1 MAIFFEVD
9 IFVATD
15 SVRRHL
21 PDSAVIMESKDP
33 STHSIFPSDN
43 VSSSDRAEPSDDMTS
58 LEEGSEVVV
67 KDQAGRNRAVSCTVL
82 SAKDIVEN
90 PALRSRS
97 MTFSP
102 HIPENSPIILSW
114 SNMSVTTK
122 KEPRKILLDNIS
134 GSITG
139 GFWAI
144 MGASGGGKTTLLST
158 LSLRLDTAVM
168 EIEGEFRLN
177 GATYSKHILKSMSAY
192 VMQDDLLHAELTV
205 FETMCYAA
213 DLRLPKGYSKD
224 QRLERVDE
232 VLNLMGISYCKGVII
247 GDTRRKGISGGERK
261 RVCVAIELLTK
272 PKLVF
277 LDEPTSGLDSTTA
290 LAVCETLKELSS
302 SGQCTVVCTI
312 HQPQQ
317 KIFELFDNLILMKKG
332 CIVYQGSC
340 LKSIRFLENVGLPCP
355 SGINPADYLID
366 VISPNRK
373 DQASVLIDDHGKLEV
388 PVNLSF
394 GFDKPSISR
403 EGASSWIAQFCI
415 LFQRNMQQYWRR
427 KDIILMSL
435 VVTVLLAIFIGL
447 GVWHN
452 IGNDQLSVKKR
463 VPSLFFACVTQ
474 GIVAALQSINSF
486 PAERAVMLRERS
498 AGTYYVSSYFM
509 AKTAKDLVTNIW
521 QPVLFTCIV
530 YYLIGYQ
537 HSASKFFLYMMFMIL
552 DTFAATSLATA
563 VTCCFVSI
571 EMSTVVLASLLEIS
585 RLYGGFFTSPL
596 QLLAAPDWKFADAL
610 SYLKYAFVGVALN
623 ELHGLKL
630 TCTAADIAK
639 QSCYTTGEELIIYYG
654 YDQYSIG
661 FLAGILSV
669 FIVGC
674 RLVAFLGLKYIKN

>member
-1 MAIFFEVD
+1 MMDQSNHSVIRPQASD
-9 IFVATD
+9 I
-15 SVRRHL
+15 SYEN
-21 PDSAVIMESKDP
+21 ESKSANSSN
-33 STHSIFPSDN
+33 STSANELSN
-43 VSSSDRAEPSDDMTS
+43 M
-58 LEEGSEVVV
+58 EEGDTLVVE
-67 KDQAGRNRAVSCTVL
+67 QPIRNRARTVTVVSP
-82 SAKDIVEN
+82 KDVVTN
-90 PALRSRS
+90 PAMRDRA

-102 HIPENSPIILSW
+102 LIQENAPIILSW
-114 SNMSVTTK
+114 SNMTVTTK
-122 KEPRKILLDNIS
+122 KEPRKTLLDNIS

-158 LSLRLDTAVM
+158 LSLRLDSNV
-168 EIEGEFRLN
+168 IDVVGEFRLN
-177 GATYSKHILKSMSAY
+177 GAKYSKHILKSMSAY

-205 FETMCYAA
+205 FETLSYAA
-213 DLRLPKGYSKD
+213 NLRLPKGFTKE
-224 QRLERVDE
+224 QRADRVEE
-232 VLNLMGISYCKGVII
+232 VLALMGISYCKEVII

-261 RVCVAIELLTK
+261 RVCVAIELLTM

-290 LAVCETLKELSS
+290 LAVCETLKTLSA

-332 CIVYQGSC
+332 NIVYQGSC

-355 SGINPADYLID
+355 EGINPADYLID

-373 DQASVLIDDHGKLEV
+373 DHAALLIDDNGKLEV

-394 GFDKPSISR
+394 GFDKPSFSK
-403 EGASSWIAQFCI
+403 EGASSWVAQFSI

-427 KDIILMSL
+427 KDIIFMSF
-435 VVTVLLAIFIGL
+435 VVTVLLAVFIGL

-452 IGNDQLSVKKR
+452 IGNNQLSVKKR

-474 GIVAALQSINSF
+474 GIVASLQSINSF
-486 PAERAVMLRERS
+486 PAERALMLRERS

-509 AKTAKDLVTNIW
+509 AKTAKDFVTNLW
-521 QPVLFTCIV
+521 QPMLFTCIV
-530 YYLIGYQ
+530 YFLIGYQ
-537 HSASKFFLYMMFMIL
+537 IKADKFFIYMMFMIL

-563 VTCCFVSI
+563 VTCTCVSI

-585 RLYGGFFTSPL
+585 RLYGGFFTSPY
-596 QLLAAPDWKFADAL
+596 QLLAAPHWRFADAL

-623 ELHGLKL
+623 ELHGLEL
-630 TCTAADIAK
+630 TCLPTDATCLTAD
-639 QSCYTTGEELIIYYG
+639 QIIVNAG

-674 RLVAFLGLKYIKN
+674 RIVAFLGLKYVKN

>member
-1 MAIFFEVD
+1 MND
-9 IFVATD
+9 ISNHSVARCEAYQSVTD
-15 SVRRHL
+15 
-21 PDSAVIMESKDP
+21 P
-33 STHSIFPSDN
+33 
-43 VSSSDRAEPSDDMTS
+43 
-58 LEEGSEVVV
+58 EG
-67 KDQAGRNRAVSCTVL
+67 QAGDFIPSSILSNLEAHTESIVDNPAARNRAITATVL
-82 SAKDIVEN
+82 SEKDITVN
-90 PALRSRS
+90 PALRLRS

-102 HIPENSPIILSW
+102 LVPENTPIILSW
-114 SNMSVTTK
+114 SNMTVSTK
-122 KEPRKILLDNIS
+122 KEPKKILLDNIS

-158 LSLRLDTAVM
+158 LSLRLDTNV
-168 EIEGEFRLN
+168 IDVVGDFRLN
-177 GATYSKHILKSMSAY
+177 GEKYSKHLLKSASAY

-205 FETMCYAA
+205 FETLSYAA

-224 QRLERVDE
+224 QRLERVEE
-232 VLNLMGISYCKGVII
+232 VLELMGIGYCRGTII

-261 RVCVAIELLTK
+261 RVCVAVELLTK

-290 LAVCETLKELSS
+290 LAVCETLKNLSE

-317 KIFELFDNLILMKKG
+317 KIFELFDNLILMKRG
-332 CIVYQGSC
+332 SIVYQGSC

-355 SGINPADYLID
+355 EGVNPADYLID
-366 VISPNRK
+366 VISPNRCDK
-373 DQASVLIDDHGKLEV
+373 ASALIDDNGKLEV

-403 EGASSWIAQFCI
+403 EGASSWLAQFSI

-427 KDIILMSL
+427 KDIIFMSF
-435 VVTVLLAIFIGL
+435 VVTVVLAIFIGF

-452 IGNDQLSVKKR
+452 IGNNQLSIKKR

-474 GIVAALQSINSF
+474 GIVAALQSINTF

-498 AGTYYVSSYFM
+498 AGTYYISSYFM
-509 AKTAKDLVTNIW
+509 AKTAKDFVTNIW

-530 YYLIGYQ
+530 YFVIGYQ
-537 HSASKFFLYMMFMIL
+537 TKPDKFFIYMMFMVM

-563 VTCCFVSI
+563 VTCCCVSI

-585 RLYGGFFTSPL
+585 RLYGGFFVSPH
-596 QLLAAPDWKFADAL
+596 LLESANNWKFADAL

-623 ELHGLKL
+623 ELHGLEL
-630 TCTAADIAK
+630 TCTSAER
-639 QSCYTTGEELIIYYG
+639 QSGSCILTGEQLIDDLGYG
-654 YDQYSIG
+654 QYTIG
-661 FLAGILSV
+661 FLAGILAV

-674 RLVAFLGLKYIKN
+674 RVVAFLGLKYIKN

>member
-1 MAIFFEVD
+1 MNDVSNHSVARLEAYVS
-9 IFVATD
+9 ATD
-15 SVRRHL
+15 HEGQDGDFIPSSILSNLEAHT
-21 PDSAVIMESKDP
+21 ES
-33 STHSIFPSDN
+33 IVDN
-43 VSSSDRAEPSDDMTS
+43 PA
-58 LEEGSEVVV
+58 
-67 KDQAGRNRAVSCTVL
+67 ARNRAITATVL
-82 SAKDIVEN
+82 AEKDITVN
-90 PALRSRS
+90 PALRLRS

-102 HIPENSPIILSW
+102 LVPENTPIILSW
-114 SNMSVTTK
+114 SNMTVSTK
-122 KEPRKILLDNIS
+122 KEPRKVLLDNIS

-158 LSLRLDTAVM
+158 LSLRLDTNV
-168 EIEGEFRLN
+168 IDVVGDFRLN
-177 GATYSKHILKSMSAY
+177 GEKYSKHLLKSASAY

-205 FETMCYAA
+205 FETLSYAA
-213 DLRLPKGYSKD
+213 DLRLPKGHSKE
-224 QRLERVDE
+224 QRLERVEE
-232 VLNLMGISYCKGVII
+232 VLELMGIAYCRGTII

-261 RVCVAIELLTK
+261 RVCVAVELLTK

-290 LAVCETLKELSS
+290 LAVCETLKNLSE

-317 KIFELFDNLILMKKG
+317 KIFELFDNLILMKRG
-332 CIVYQGSC
+332 SIVYQGSC

-355 SGINPADYLID
+355 EGVNPADYLID
-366 VISPNRK
+366 VISPNRCDK
-373 DQASVLIDDHGKLEV
+373 ASVLIDNNGKLEV

-394 GFDKPSISR
+394 GFDKPSISK
-403 EGASSWIAQFCI
+403 EGASSWIAQFTI

-427 KDIILMSL
+427 KDIIVMSF
-435 VVTVLLAIFIGL
+435 VVTVVLAIFISL

-452 IGNDQLSVKKR
+452 IGNDQLSIKKR

-474 GIVAALQSINSF
+474 GIVAALQSINTF

-498 AGTYYVSSYFM
+498 AGTYYISSYFM
-509 AKTAKDLVTNIW
+509 AKTAKDFVTNIW

-530 YYLIGYQ
+530 YFVIGYQ
-537 HSASKFFLYMMFMIL
+537 TKPDKFFLYMMFMVM

-563 VTCCFVSI
+563 VTCCCVSI

-585 RLYGGFFTSPL
+585 RLYGGFFVSPK
-596 QLLAAPDWKFADAL
+596 LLESAHNWKFADAL

-630 TCTAADIAK
+630 TCTLAES
-639 QSCYTTGEELIIYYG
+639 QSGSCITTGEQLIENLG
-654 YDQYSIG
+654 YNEYTIG
-661 FLAGILSV
+661 GLAGILAV

-674 RLVAFLGLKYIKN
+674 RIVAFLGLKYIKN

>member
-1 MAIFFEVD
+1 MNDISNHSVARCEAYQSVTDHEAQTGDFIPSSVLSNLEAHTESIVD
-9 IFVATD
+9 NPA
-15 SVRRHL
+15 
-21 PDSAVIMESKDP
+21 A
-33 STHSIFPSDN
+33 
-43 VSSSDRAEPSDDMTS
+43 
-58 LEEGSEVVV
+58 
-67 KDQAGRNRAVSCTVL
+67 RNRAITATVL
-82 SAKDIVEN
+82 SDKDITVN
-90 PALRSRS
+90 PALRLRS

-102 HIPENSPIILSW
+102 LVPENTPIILSW
-114 SNMSVTTK
+114 SNMTVSTK
-122 KEPRKILLDNIS
+122 KDPKKILLDNIS

-158 LSLRLDTAVM
+158 LSLRLDTNV
-168 EIEGEFRLN
+168 IDVVGDFRLN
-177 GATYSKHILKSMSAY
+177 GEKYSKHLLKSASAY

-205 FETMCYAA
+205 FETLSYAA

-224 QRLERVDE
+224 QRIERVEE
-232 VLNLMGISYCKGVII
+232 VLDLMGIGYCRGTII

-261 RVCVAIELLTK
+261 RVCVAVELLTK

-290 LAVCETLKELSS
+290 LAVCETLKNLSE

-317 KIFELFDNLILMKKG
+317 KIFELFDNLILMKRG
-332 CIVYQGSC
+332 SIVYQGSC

-355 SGINPADYLID
+355 DGVNPADYLID
-366 VISPNRK
+366 VISPNRCDK
-373 DQASVLIDDHGKLEV
+373 ASALIDDNGKLEV

-403 EGASSWIAQFCI
+403 EGASSWLAQFSI

-427 KDIILMSL
+427 KDIIFMSF
-435 VVTVLLAIFIGL
+435 VVTVVLAIFIGF

-452 IGNDQLSVKKR
+452 IGNNQLSIKKR

-474 GIVAALQSINSF
+474 GIVAALQSINTF

-498 AGTYYVSSYFM
+498 AGTYYISSYFM
-509 AKTAKDLVTNIW
+509 AKTAKDFVTNIW

-530 YYLIGYQ
+530 YFVIGYQ
-537 HSASKFFLYMMFMIL
+537 TKPDKFFIYMMFMVM

-563 VTCCFVSI
+563 VTCCCVSI

-585 RLYGGFFTSPL
+585 RLYGGFFVSPH
-596 QLLAAPDWKFADAL
+596 LLESANNWKFADAL

-623 ELHGLKL
+623 ELHGLEL
-630 TCTAADIAK
+630 TCTSAER
-639 QSCYTTGEELIIYYG
+639 QSGSCILTGEQLIDDLGYG
-654 YDQYSIG
+654 QYTIG
-661 FLAGILSV
+661 FLAGILAV

-674 RLVAFLGLKYIKN
+674 RVVAFLGLKYIKN

>member
-1 MAIFFEVD
+1 MDYSNHSVLRQLPSEV
-9 IFVATD
+9 AEEKNGNT
-15 SVRRHL
+15 STST
-21 PDSAVIMESKDP
+21 SANDLANM
-33 STHSIFPSDN
+33 
-43 VSSSDRAEPSDDMTS
+43 
-58 LEEGSEVVV
+58 EEGDTLVIEEAV
-67 KDQAGRNRAVSCTVL
+67 RNRARTVTVI
-82 SAKDIVEN
+82 SPKDVVTN
-90 PALRSRS
+90 PAMRDRA

-102 HIPENSPIILSW
+102 LIQENAPIILSW

-122 KEPRKILLDNIS
+122 KEPRKTLLDNIS

-158 LSLRLDTAVM
+158 LSLRLDSAV
-168 EIEGEFRLN
+168 IDVVGEFRLN
-177 GATYSKHILKSMSAY
+177 GAKYSKHILKSMSAY

-205 FETMCYAA
+205 FEALTYAA
-213 DLRLPKGYSKD
+213 KLRLPKGFTKE
-224 QRLERVDE
+224 QRADRVEE
-232 VLNLMGISYCKGVII
+232 VLGLMGISYCKEVII

-261 RVCVAIELLTK
+261 RVCVAIELLTS

-290 LAVCETLKELSS
+290 LAVCETLKKLSA

-332 CIVYQGSC
+332 NIVYQGSC

-355 SGINPADYLID
+355 EGINPADYLID

-373 DQASVLIDDHGKLEV
+373 DHASLLIDDNGKLEV

-394 GFDKPSISR
+394 GFDKPSFSK
-403 EGASSWIAQFCI
+403 EGASSWIAQFSI

-427 KDIILMSL
+427 KDIILMNL

-452 IGNDQLSVKKR
+452 IGTNQISIKKR

-474 GIVAALQSINSF
+474 GIVASLQSINSF
-486 PAERAVMLRERS
+486 PAERALMLRERS

-509 AKTAKDLVTNIW
+509 AKTAKDFLTNLW
-521 QPVLFTCIV
+521 QPMLFTCIV
-530 YYLIGYQ
+530 YFLIGYQ
-537 HSASKFFLYMMFMIL
+537 PRADKFFIYMMFMIL

-571 EMSTVVLASLLEIS
+571 EMSTVVLASMLEMS

-596 QLLAAPDWKFADAL
+596 QLAAAPNWRFADAL

-623 ELHGLKL
+623 ELNGLEL
-630 TCTAADIAK
+630 SCLQTDTTCIP
-639 QSCYTTGEELIIYYG
+639 TGEVTIALFG

-661 FLAGILSV
+661 FLAGVLSV

-674 RLVAFLGLKYIKN
+674 RIVAFLGLKYIKN

>member
-1 MAIFFEVD
+1 MMD
-9 IFVATD
+9 NSNH
-15 SVRRHL
+15 SVIRPQASDMSL
-21 PDSAVIMESKDP
+21 GNEEKSGDEIPSNFSSNSASVNELSHM
-33 STHSIFPSDN
+33 
-43 VSSSDRAEPSDDMTS
+43 
-58 LEEGSEVVV
+58 EEGDTLVV
-67 KDQAGRNRAVSCTVL
+67 DQAVRNRARTVTIVSP
-82 SAKDIVEN
+82 KDIVTN
-90 PALRSRS
+90 PAMRDRA

-102 HIPENSPIILSW
+102 LVQENAPIILSW
-114 SNMSVTTK
+114 SNMTVTTR
-122 KEPRKILLDNIS
+122 KEPKKTLLDNIS

-158 LSLRLDTAVM
+158 LSLRLDSNV
-168 EIEGEFRLN
+168 IDVVGEFRLN
-177 GATYSKHILKSMSAY
+177 GAKYSKHILKSMSAY

-205 FETMCYAA
+205 FETLNYAA
-213 DLRLPKGYSKD
+213 NLRLPKGFTKE
-224 QRLERVDE
+224 QRADRVEE
-232 VLNLMGISYCKGVII
+232 VLALMGITYCKEVII

-261 RVCVAIELLTK
+261 RVCVAIELLTS

-290 LAVCETLKELSS
+290 LAVCETLKKLSA

-332 CIVYQGSC
+332 NIVYQGSC

-355 SGINPADYLID
+355 EGINPADYLID
-366 VISPNRK
+366 VINPNRK
-373 DQASVLIDDHGKLEV
+373 DHASLLIDDNGKLEV

-394 GFDKPSISR
+394 GFDKPSFSK
-403 EGASSWIAQFCI
+403 EGASSWIAQFTI

-427 KDIILMSL
+427 KDIIVMNF

-452 IGNDQLSVKKR
+452 IGNDQTSIKKR
-463 VPSLFFACVTQ
+463 IPSLFFACVTQ
-474 GIVAALQSINSF
+474 GIVASLQSINSF
-486 PAERAVMLRERS
+486 PAERALMLRERS

-509 AKTAKDLVTNIW
+509 AKTAKDFLTNLW
-521 QPVLFTCIV
+521 QPMLFTCIV
-530 YYLIGYQ
+530 YFLIGYQ
-537 HSASKFFLYMMFMIL
+537 VKADKFFIYMMFMVL

-563 VTCCFVSI
+563 VTCTFVSI
-571 EMSTVVLASLLEIS
+571 EMSTVVLASMLEIS

-596 QLLAAPDWKFADAL
+596 QLASAPNWRFADAL

-623 ELHGLKL
+623 ELHGLEL
-630 TCTAADIAK
+630 TCLPSD
-639 QSCYTTGEELIIYYG
+639 TTCILTGQQLIVNGG

-674 RLVAFLGLKYIKN
+674 RVVAFLGLKYVKN

>member
-1 MAIFFEVD
+1 MDAADISNHSVIYNKNHDYNSAFNDEEEKNTIRAPEVN
-9 IFVATD
+9 F
-15 SVRRHL
+15 
-21 PDSAVIMESKDP
+21 
-33 STHSIFPSDN
+33 
-43 VSSSDRAEPSDDMTS
+43 SDDLTVI
-58 LEEGSEVVV
+58 EEGSTLLV
-67 KDQAGRNRAVSCTVL
+67 DPAIRNRSRTSTVI
-82 SAKDIVEN
+82 SPKDMVNN
-90 PALRSRS
+90 PAFRDRS
-97 MTFSP
+97 MTFSALVQ
-102 HIPENSPIILSW
+102 ENAPIILSW
-114 SNMSVTTK
+114 TNMTVTTK
-122 KEPRKILLDNIS
+122 KEPKKVLLDNIS

-158 LSLRLDTAVM
+158 LSLRLDTNVM
-168 EIEGEFRLN
+168 DVVGEFRIN
-177 GATYSKHILKSMSAY
+177 GAKYSKHILKNMSAY

-205 FETMCYAA
+205 FETLNYAA
-213 DLRLPKGYSKD
+213 NLRLPKGFSKE
-224 QRLERVDE
+224 QRADRVEE
-232 VLNLMGISYCKGVII
+232 VLELMGISYCKQVII

-261 RVCVAIELLTK
+261 RVCVAVELLTM

-290 LAVCETLKELSS
+290 LAVCETLKKLST

-317 KIFELFDNLILMKKG
+317 KIFELFDNLILMKRG

-340 LKSIRFLENVGLPCP
+340 LKSIRFLENVGLACP
-355 SGINPADYLID
+355 VGMNPADYLID

-373 DQASVLIDDHGKLEV
+373 DQASILIDDNGKMEV

-394 GFDKPSISR
+394 GFDKPSYSS
-403 EGASSWIAQFCI
+403 EGASSWIAQFTI

-427 KDIILMSL
+427 KDIICMNF
-435 VVTVLLAIFIGL
+435 VVTVLLSVFIGL

-452 IGNDQLSVKKR
+452 IGNDQASVRKR

-474 GIVAALQSINSF
+474 GIVASLQSINSF

-509 AKTAKDLVTNIW
+509 AKTAKDFLTNLW
-521 QPVLFTCIV
+521 QPILFTCIV
-530 YYLIGYQ
+530 YFLIGYQ
-537 HSASKFFLYMMFMIL
+537 VRADKFFIYMLFMTL

-563 VTCCFVSI
+563 VTCTFVSI
-571 EMSTVVLASLLEIS
+571 EMSTVVLASLLEMS

-596 QLLAAPDWKFADAL
+596 QLAAAPNWRFADAL

-623 ELHGLKL
+623 ELHGLEL
-630 TCTAADIAK
+630 TCTQADVDK
-639 QSCYTTGEELIIYYG
+639 KSCFRTGEAIIVSLG
-654 YDQYSIG
+654 YDQYTIG

>member
-1 MAIFFEVD
+1 MDDVSNHSDIGKIQGYESVTNREGEGQDFIPSEDLSNLESQMVSVVD
-9 IFVATD
+9 NPA
-15 SVRRHL
+15 S
-21 PDSAVIMESKDP
+21 
-33 STHSIFPSDN
+33 
-43 VSSSDRAEPSDDMTS
+43 
-58 LEEGSEVVV
+58 
-67 KDQAGRNRAVSCTVL
+67 RNRAITATVL
-82 SAKDIVEN
+82 SDKDITVN
-90 PALRSRS
+90 PALRLRS

-102 HIPENSPIILSW
+102 LVPENTPIILSW
-114 SNMSVTTK
+114 SNMTVSTK
-122 KEPRKILLDNIS
+122 KEPKKILLDNIS

-158 LSLRLDTAVM
+158 LSLRLDTNV
-168 EIEGEFRLN
+168 IDVEGDFRLN
-177 GATYSKHILKSMSAY
+177 GERYSKHLLKSASAY
-192 VMQDDLLHAELTV
+192 VMQDDLLHSELTV
-205 FETMCYAA
+205 FETLSYAA
-213 DLRLPKGYSKD
+213 NLRLPKGYSKD
-224 QRLERVDE
+224 QRLDRVEE
-232 VLNLMGISYCKGVII
+232 VMLLMGIAYCRGTII

-261 RVCVAIELLTK
+261 RVCVAVELLTK

-290 LAVCETLKELSS
+290 LAVCETLKELSG

-332 CIVYQGSC
+332 SIVYQGSC

-355 SGINPADYLID
+355 AGVNPADYLID
-366 VISPNRK
+366 VINPNRR
-373 DQASVLIDDHGKLEV
+373 DNASVLIDDHGKEEV

-394 GFDKPSISR
+394 GFDKPSLTR

-415 LFQRNMQQYWRR
+415 LFQRNMHQYWRR
-427 KDIILMSL
+427 KDIILMSFM
-435 VVTVLLAIFIGL
+435 VTILLAIFVGL

-452 IGNDQLSVKKR
+452 IGNNQLSIKKR

-498 AGTYYVSSYFM
+498 AGTYYISSYFM
-509 AKTAKDLVTNIW
+509 AKTAKDFLTNLW
-521 QPVLFTCIV
+521 QPILFTCIV
-530 YYLIGYQ
+530 YFLIGYQ
-537 HSASKFFLYMMFMIL
+537 TKPDKFFIYMMFMVM

-596 QLLAAPDWKFADAL
+596 QLISAYHWKFADAL

-623 ELHGLKL
+623 ELHGLEL
-630 TCTAADIAK
+630 TCTQSDIDAK
-639 QSCYTTGEELIIYYG
+639 SCFTTGEELIANLG
-654 YDQYSIG
+654 YDEYTIG
-661 FLAGILSV
+661 SLAGILAV

>member
-1 MAIFFEVD
+1 MNNSNHSVAHLIKATMDIETGIEGKNDAEFTTFEG
-9 IFVATD
+9 
-15 SVRRHL
+15 
-21 PDSAVIMESKDP
+21 
-33 STHSIFPSDN
+33 N
-43 VSSSDRAEPSDDMTS
+43 
-58 LEEGSEVVV
+58 LEEGQVIV
-67 KDQAGRNRAVSCTVL
+67 DPPARNRALTCTVL
-82 SAKDIVEN
+82 SAKDIIVN
-90 PALRSRS
+90 PALRARS

-102 HIPENSPIILSW
+102 YVPENSPIVLSW
-114 SNMSVTTK
+114 SNMTVTTK

-139 GFWAI
+139 GLWAI

-158 LSLRLDTAVM
+158 LSLRLDTNV
-168 EIEGEFRLN
+168 IDVVGDFRLN
-177 GATYSKHILKSMSAY
+177 GAKYSKHTLKSMSAY

-205 FETMCYAA
+205 YETLSYAA
-213 DLRLPKGYSKD
+213 NLRLPKGFSKE
-224 QRLERVDE
+224 QRLERVEE
-232 VLNLMGISYCKGVII
+232 VLELMGITYCKGVII

-272 PKLVF
+272 PKLIF

-290 LAVCETLKELSS
+290 LAVCETLKELST
-302 SGQCTVVCTI
+302 SGECAVVCTI

-332 CIVYQGSC
+332 SIVYQGSC
-340 LKSIRFLENVGLPCP
+340 VKSIRFLENVGLPCP
-355 SGINPADYLID
+355 EGVNPADYLID
-366 VISPNRK
+366 VINPNRRDK
-373 DQASVLIDDHGKLEV
+373 ASVLIDDHGKLEV

-394 GFDKPSISR
+394 GFDKPSFST

-427 KDIILMSL
+427 KDIILMSFC
-435 VVTVLLAIFIGL
+435 VTVLLAVFVGL

-452 IGNDQLSVKKR
+452 IGNNQLSVKKR

-509 AKTAKDLVTNIW
+509 AKTAKDFATNIW
-521 QPVLFTCIV
+521 QPILFTCIV
-530 YYLIGYQ
+530 YFLIGYQ
-537 HSASKFFLYMMFMIL
+537 IRADKFFLYMMFMVL

-571 EMSTVVLASLLEIS
+571 EMSTVVLASLLEMS

-596 QLLAAPDWKFADAL
+596 QLLQAPDWKFADAL

-623 ELHGLKL
+623 ELQGLEL
-630 TCTAADIAK
+630 TCTASDIAK
-639 QSCYTTGEELIIYYG
+639 QSCYTTGEQIIEAFG

-674 RLVAFLGLKYIKN
+674 RVVAFLGLKYIKN

>member
-1 MAIFFEVD
+1 MDDASNHSD
-9 IFVATD
+9 IGKA
-15 SVRRHL
+15 H
-21 PDSAVIMESKDP
+21 ACESETQK
-33 STHSIFPSDN
+33 
-43 VSSSDRAEPSDDMTS
+43 SDDLGPSIS
-58 LEEGSEVVV
+58 LNDLEAGMDFVVESP
-67 KDQAGRNRAVSCTVL
+67 AARNRAITCTIV
-82 SAKDIVEN
+82 AEKDVVVN
-90 PALRSRS
+90 PTLRSRS

-102 HIPENSPIILSW
+102 HIPENTPIILSW
-114 SNMSVTTK
+114 SNMTVSTR
-122 KEPRKILLDNIS
+122 KEPKKILLDNIS

-158 LSLRLDTAVM
+158 LSLRLDTNV
-168 EIEGEFRLN
+168 IDVEGEFRLN
-177 GATYSKHILKSMSAY
+177 GEKYSKHLLKSVSAY

-205 FETMCYAA
+205 FETLSYAA
-213 DLRLPKGYSKD
+213 NLRLPKGYSKD
-224 QRLERVDE
+224 QRCERVEE
-232 VLNLMGISYCKGVII
+232 VLELMGISYCRGTII

-290 LAVCETLKELSS
+290 LAVCETLKGLSS

-317 KIFELFDNLILMKKG
+317 KIFELFDNLILMKRG
-332 CIVYQGSC
+332 SIVYQGSC

-355 SGINPADYLID
+355 EGINPADYLID
-366 VISPNRK
+366 VINPNRRDK
-373 DQASVLIDDHGKLEV
+373 ASALIDDHGKLEV

-403 EGASSWIAQFCI
+403 EGASSWMAQFLI

-427 KDIILMSL
+427 KDIILMSF
-435 VVTVLLAIFIGL
+435 VVTVVLALFIGL

-452 IGNDQLSVKKR
+452 IGTDQLSIKKR

-509 AKTAKDLVTNIW
+509 AKTAKDFLTNLW

-530 YYLIGYQ
+530 YFLIGYQ
-537 HSASKFFLYMMFMIL
+537 TKPDKFFIYMMFMVM

-563 VTCCFVSI
+563 VTCCCVSI

-585 RLYGGFFTSPL
+585 RLYGGFFTSPY
-596 QLLAAPDWKFADAL
+596 QLLSAPNWKFADAL

-623 ELHGLKL
+623 ELTGLEL
-630 TCTAADIAK
+630 TCTAAEIAK
-639 QSCYTTGEELIIYYG
+639 KSCILTGEELILIYG
-654 YDQYSIG
+654 YEQYNIG
-661 FLAGILSV
+661 FLAGILAV

-674 RLVAFLGLKYIKN
+674 RIVAFLGLKYIKN

>member
-1 MAIFFEVD
+1 MDDVSNHSDIGKIQGYESVTNREGEGQDFIPSEDLSNLESQMVSVVD
-9 IFVATD
+9 NPA
-15 SVRRHL
+15 S
-21 PDSAVIMESKDP
+21 
-33 STHSIFPSDN
+33 
-43 VSSSDRAEPSDDMTS
+43 
-58 LEEGSEVVV
+58 
-67 KDQAGRNRAVSCTVL
+67 RNRAITATVL
-82 SAKDIVEN
+82 SDKDITVN
-90 PALRSRS
+90 PALRLRS

-102 HIPENSPIILSW
+102 LVPENTPIILSW
-114 SNMSVTTK
+114 SNMTVSTK
-122 KEPRKILLDNIS
+122 KEPKKILLDNIS

-158 LSLRLDTAVM
+158 LSLRLDTNV
-168 EIEGEFRLN
+168 IDVEGDFRLN
-177 GATYSKHILKSMSAY
+177 GERYSKHLLKSASAY

-205 FETMCYAA
+205 FETLSYAA
-213 DLRLPKGYSKD
+213 NLRLPKGYSKD
-224 QRLERVDE
+224 QRLDRVEE
-232 VLNLMGISYCKGVII
+232 VMLLMGIAYCRGTII

-261 RVCVAIELLTK
+261 RVCVAVELLTK

-290 LAVCETLKELSS
+290 LAVCETLKELSG

-332 CIVYQGSC
+332 SIVYQGSC

-355 SGINPADYLID
+355 AGVNPADYLID
-366 VISPNRK
+366 VINPNRR
-373 DQASVLIDDHGKLEV
+373 DNASVLIDDHGKEEV

-394 GFDKPSISR
+394 GFDKPSLTR

-415 LFQRNMQQYWRR
+415 LFQRNMHQYWRR
-427 KDIILMSL
+427 KDIILMSFM
-435 VVTVLLAIFIGL
+435 VTILLAIFVGL

-452 IGNDQLSVKKR
+452 IGNNQLSIKKR

-498 AGTYYVSSYFM
+498 AGTYYISSYFM
-509 AKTAKDLVTNIW
+509 AKTAKDFLTNLW
-521 QPVLFTCIV
+521 QPILFTCIV
-530 YYLIGYQ
+530 YFLIGYQ
-537 HSASKFFLYMMFMIL
+537 TKPDKFFIYMMFMVM

-596 QLLAAPDWKFADAL
+596 QLISAHHWKFADAL

-623 ELHGLKL
+623 ELHGLEL
-630 TCTAADIAK
+630 TCTQSDVDAK
-639 QSCYTTGEELIIYYG
+639 SCFTTGEELIANLG
-654 YDQYSIG
+654 YDEYTIG
-661 FLAGILSV
+661 SLAGILAV

>member
-1 MAIFFEVD
+1 MDSIDNSSHSLQHLAALPYDDRGSEDNEMGEV
-9 IFVATD
+9 VEN
-15 SVRRHL
+15 
-21 PDSAVIMESKDP
+21 ME
-33 STHSIFPSDN
+33 N
-43 VSSSDRAEPSDDMTS
+43 M
-58 LEEGSEVVV
+58 EEGIAVA
-67 KDQAGRNRAVSCTVL
+67 DAPARNRAITCTVL
-82 SAKDIVEN
+82 SAKDIIVN
-90 PALRSRS
+90 PALRQRS

-102 HIPENSPIILSW
+102 YVPDNSPIVLSW
-114 SNMSVTTK
+114 SNMTVTTK

-158 LSLRLDTAVM
+158 LSLRLDTNV
-168 EIEGEFRLN
+168 IDVEGDFRLN
-177 GATYSKHILKSMSAY
+177 GAKYFKHTLKSMSAY
-192 VMQDDLLHAELTV
+192 VMQDDLLLAELTV
-205 FETMCYAA
+205 YETLSYAA
-213 DLRLPKGYSKD
+213 NLRLPKGFTKE
-224 QRLERVDE
+224 QRLDRVEE
-232 VLNLMGISYCKGVII
+232 VLELMGIAYCKGVII
-247 GDTRRKGISGGERK
+247 GDTRKKGISGGERK

-272 PKLVF
+272 PKLLF

-290 LAVCETLKELSS
+290 LAVCETLKVLST
-302 SGQCTVVCTI
+302 SGECSVVCTI

-332 CIVYQGSC
+332 SIVYQGSC

-355 SGINPADYLID
+355 EGVNPADYLID
-366 VISPNRK
+366 VINPNRRDK
-373 DQASVLIDDHGKLEV
+373 ASVLIYDHGKLEV

-394 GFDKPSISR
+394 GFDKPSFST
-403 EGASSWIAQFCI
+403 EGASSWIAQFRI

-427 KDIILMSL
+427 KDIILMSFI
-435 VVTVLLAIFIGL
+435 VTVLLALFVGL

-452 IGNDQLSVKKR
+452 IGTDQLSVKKR
-463 VPSLFFACVTQ
+463 IPSLFFACVTQ

-509 AKTAKDLVTNIW
+509 AKTAKDFLTNIW
-521 QPVLFTCIV
+521 QPMLFTCIV
-530 YYLIGYQ
+530 YFLIGYQ
-537 HSASKFFLYMMFMIL
+537 VKADKFFLYMMFMVL

-563 VTCCFVSI
+563 VTCCCVSI

-596 QLLAAPDWKFADAL
+596 QLQAAPNWRFADAL

-623 ELHGLKL
+623 ELTGLEL
-630 TCTAADIAK
+630 TCTASDIAK
-639 QSCYTTGEELIIYYG
+639 QSCFTTGEQLIVANG
-654 YDQYSIG
+654 YNQYNIG
-661 FLAGILSV
+661 FLAGILTV